1 MANQAKPAAPYGLR
15 VIDSCLAC
23 VLREEGLFCR
33 LPDEVLRDLNS
44 IRQTSFYPPK
54 ALLFV
59 EGEAPRGLFI
69 LCSGQARLVAGSK
82 DGKSLTLRLVEPGEV
97 LGLSSV
103 IANGPH
109 LVTAEILAPAQVNFI
124 PRPEF
129 LQFLRRHA
137 EVSVRLAEHLS
148 MELHKAWEQ
157 TRLLALAP
165 STQAKLAQLLLGWA
179 EEHGQPTAEGL
190 RISLNMTQEEIGE
203 AIGASRETVSRLL
216 ADFKRRRLIRVKG
229 GSVLVLR
236 PDELRALSA
245 S

>member
-1 MANQAKPAAPYGLR
+1 MAKLAAPYGLM
-15 VIDSCLAC
+15 VIDSCFAC

-33 LPDEVLRDLNS
+33 LSPEALRDLNS
-44 IRQTSFYPPK
+44 IRQTALYPQG

-59 EGEAPRGLFI
+59 EGESPRGLFI
-69 LCSGQARLVAGSK
+69 LCSGQAKLSASSK
-82 DGKSLTLRLVEPGEV
+82 EGRSITLRLVEPGEV
-97 LGLSSV
+97 VGLSSV
-103 IANGPH
+103 IANGPYP
-109 LVTAEILAPAQVNFI
+109 VSAETLAPSQVNFI

-129 LQFLRRHA
+129 LQFLRTHA
-137 EVSVRLAEHLS
+137 EISARVAEHLS

-165 STQAKLAQLLLGWA
+165 SAQAKLAQLLLVWA
-179 EEHGQPTAEGL
+179 DHHGQATAEGVRVPL
-190 RISLNMTQEEIGE
+190 HMTQEEIGE
-203 AIGASRETVSRLL
+203 TIAASRETVSRLL

-229 GSVLVLR
+229 GSVILIQ